1 MKYIAI
7 IYLCLHT
14 LVGYSWPIVSQT
26 WNVSSLPHTL
36 SITVAKGVST
46 KTTGG
51 KVYFNVSF
59 DTLIAQY
66 NLLECGGP
74 TIGDTWDTT
83 FILISSLDTPYY
95 HLAVREVWDT
105 TSTHPYCFDTVGGMG
120 QVYIGYNAPLSSN
133 QIQEASSG
141 LSCYPNPVSE
151 RLRVKGVSPG
161 TRVSIGY
168 LDGRI
173 VWQGAYPAE
182 GLPVHHWREGMYLLW
197 VHTEHPTRP
206 LKWIKKNE

>member
-1 MKYIAI
+1 M
-7 IYLCLHT
+7 
-14 LVGYSWPIVSQT
+14 
-26 WNVSSLPHTL
+26 
-36 SITVAKGVST
+36 
-46 KTTGG
+46 GG
-51 KVYFNVSF
+51 SVFFNTQK

-66 NLLECGGP
+66 HFLQCINVGTFGL
-74 TIGDTWDTT
+74 WDTT
-83 FILISSLDTPYY
+83 FILTSSVDTPYY
-95 HLAVREVWDT
+95 HLVVREVWDT
-105 TSTHPYCFDTVGGMG
+105 TTIIPNCYDTIPDTG
-120 QVYIGYNAPLSSN
+120 QVYIGYNAPLSSS